1 MKELEE
7 IHMLVKAIPNDA
19 RLGDIIRGYIN
30 KLDTNKNNFVLCIKC
45 GTWQSILN
53 HKCKKCNE

>member
-7 IHMLVKAIPNDA
+7 IHMIVKAIPNDEL
-19 RLGDIIRGYIN
+19 LGGAIRRYIN
-30 KLDTNKNNFVLCIKC
+30 MIDTNKNNFVLCIKC